1 MQDSL
6 KLGFFIQPV
15 HPPSRAY
22 ADVLCED
29 REAVVLADRLGYREA
44 FIGEHLV
51 DSAETITSS
60 LAFIASLADACPS
73 ITFGTGVLPL
83 ANYHP
88 AMAAAQVAM
97 VDHLVHGRLILGV
110 GPGVPGD
117 AEAIGDLGSDRN
129 RKTQEALD
137 HMARIWSEEPP
148 YRIEGEFYRT
158 TTERSLDRSIGVGVA
173 VRPLQRPHPP
183 IAITSIRPDSRG
195 PHAAGARGWTGISAT
210 YVGAYVVRAQIQ
222 SYLEGRG
229 SAGLSA
235 DPSGWRV
242 ARSIFVADD
251 EATARG
257 YAHREDGAHGFYFH
271 VMRTK
276 LTRAGALDV
285 MRDFPDQPDS
295 ELSPRRCIERLVI
308 AGTPE
313 SVADQILAF
322 RNEVGAFGTLLYTGH
337 DWTDPA
343 LARRSMEL
351 MANEVWPQID
361 RAVRGTTPQTSGT
374 IYSERRKQR
383 MAAKPPNG
391 KPRSQRKRSCSGCSI
406 RIPRSV
412 GR

>member
-15 HPPSRAY
+15 HPPSRPY
-22 ADVLCED
+22 GDILRED
-29 REAVVLADRLGYREA
+29 RDAVVLADRLGYHEA

-51 DSAETITSS
+51 DSAEPITSS

-97 VDHLVHGRLILGV
+97 VDHLVQGRLVLGV
-110 GPGVPGD
+110 GPGVRGD

-129 RKTQEALD
+129 RKTLEALD
-137 HMARIWSEEPP
+137 HMCRIWRENPP

-158 TTERSLDRSIGVGVA
+158 TTERSLDAGIGAGVA
-173 VRPLQRPHPP
+173 RPPLQRPHPP
-183 IAITSIRPDSRG
+183 IAITSIRPDGRG
-195 PHAAGARGWTGISAT
+195 PHAAGARGWTGISAA
-210 YVGAYVVRAQIQ
+210 YVGAHVVQAQIRT
-222 SYLEGRG
+222 YLEGRR

-242 ARSIFVADD
+242 ARSVFVADD
-251 EATARG
+251 EATARR

-276 LTRAGALDV
+276 LARAGALDV
-285 MRDFPDQPDS
+285 MRDFPGQADG
-295 ELSPRRCIERLVI
+295 ELSIARCLERLVI
-308 AGTPE
+308 AGTPQ
-313 SVADQILAF
+313 SVADRILEF
-322 RNEVGAFGTLLYTGH
+322 RHEVGAFGTLLYTGH
-337 DWTDPA
+337 DWSDPV

-351 MANEVWPQID
+351 AANEVWPRID
-361 RAVRGTTPQTSGT
+361 RALRPG
-374 IYSERRKQR
+374 RKEHR
-383 MAAKPPNG
+383 
-391 KPRSQRKRSCSGCSI
+391 
-406 RIPRSV
+406 
-412 GR
+412 

>member
-1 MQDSL
+1 MPDPL

-15 HPPSRAY
+15 HPPLRPY
-22 ADVLCED
+22 ADVLRED

-60 LAFIASLADACPS
+60 LAFIANLAEACPS

-97 VDHLVHGRLILGV
+97 VDHLVQGRLVLGV

-117 AEAIGDLGSDRN
+117 AEAVGDLGSDRH
-129 RKTQEALD
+129 RKTREALD
-137 HMARIWSEEPP
+137 HMRRIWTEEPP

-158 TTERSLDRSIGVGVA
+158 TTKRSLDRSIGVGVA

-183 IAITSIRPDSRG
+183 IAITAMRPDSRG
-195 PHAAGARGWTGISAT
+195 PHTAGARDWTGISAT
-210 YVGAYVVRAQIQ
+210 YAGAYVVRAHIQ
-222 SYLEGRG
+222 SYLEGRR

-242 ARSIFVADD
+242 ARSIFVA
-251 EATARG
+251 
-257 YAHREDGAHGFYFH
+257 EDGAHGFYFH

-276 LTRAGALDV
+276 LSASGALDLL
-285 MRDFPDQPDS
+285 RDHPEQPDS
-295 ELSPRRCIERLVI
+295 ELSLKRCIERLVI
-308 AGTPE
+308 AGTAE
-313 SVADQILAF
+313 HVADQILAF
-322 RNEVGAFGTLLYTGH
+322 RDEVGAFGTLLYTGH

-351 MANEVWPQID
+351 AANEVRP
-361 RAVRGTTPQTSGT
+361 RVEAGTADTGT
-374 IYSERRKQR
+374 GCTAG
-383 MAAKPPNG
+383 AA
-391 KPRSQRKRSCSGCSI
+391 SSTLAS
-406 RIPRSV
+406 
-412 GR
+412 

>member
-1 MQDSL
+1 MQSPL

-15 HPPSRAY
+15 HPPSRSY
-22 ADVLCED
+22 ADVLRED

-97 VDHLVHGRLILGV
+97 VDHLVQGRLVLGV

-137 HMARIWSEEPP
+137 HMCRIWSEEPP

-158 TTERSLDRSIGVGVA
+158 TTERSLDRRIGVGVA

-183 IAITSIRPDSRG
+183 IAITSIRPDGRG

-210 YVGAYVVRAQIQ
+210 YVGAYVSGPRSRATWK
-222 SYLEGRG
+222 
-229 SAGLSA
+229 AGDRRASPLDA
-235 DPSGWRV
+235 SGWRV
-242 ARSIFVADD
+242 ARSVFVADD
-251 EATARG
+251 EATARR

-276 LTRAGALDV
+276 LAKAGALDV
-285 MRDFPDQPDS
+285 MRDFPGQPDS
-295 ELSPRRCIERLVI
+295 ELSTQAVHRASRNRGNPAERRGPDSCIPQRGRRV
-308 AGTPE
+308 
-313 SVADQILAF
+313 
-322 RNEVGAFGTLLYTGH
+322 RH
-337 DWTDPA
+337 PA
-343 LARRSMEL
+343 LHGPRLGRSSARPALHGAHGERGLAPDRSS
-351 MANEVWPQID
+351 
-361 RAVRGTTPQTSGT
+361 RAREGTAS
-374 IYSERRKQR
+374 RR
-383 MAAKPPNG
+383 
-391 KPRSQRKRSCSGCSI
+391 
-406 RIPRSV
+406 V
-412 GR
+412 GIF